1 MELTGKQKR
10 ELRSRGQTL
19 DVTVRVGHGG
29 VTDNV
34 TQSLVDQMRSRD
46 LVKVRFSTEE
56 ADALAAHIQ
65 ALATAVG
72 ASLAGQVGRTA
83 LLYRPIPEAGETVS

>member
-19 DVTVRVGHGG
+19 DVSVRVGPGG

-34 TQSLVDQMRSRD
+34 TQSLVDQLRSRD
-46 LVKVRFSTEE
+46 LVKVRFSSEE
-56 ADALAAHIQ
+56 ADAVAGHIQTLAA
-65 ALATAVG
+65 AVG
-72 ASLAGQVGRTA
+72 ATLAGQVGRTA